1 MKGEQHV
8 RRRLAARE
16 LQNSVGLLD
25 LASLNRPFRDTHS
38 SYMSKAALRE
48 FGFRLIQL
56 NFFE

>member
-25 LASLNRPFRDTHS
+25 LASLNRPFRNTHS
-38 SYMSKAALRE
+38 SYMSRAALRE
-48 FGFRLIQL
+48 FGIRLIQL
-56 NFFE
+56 NLF